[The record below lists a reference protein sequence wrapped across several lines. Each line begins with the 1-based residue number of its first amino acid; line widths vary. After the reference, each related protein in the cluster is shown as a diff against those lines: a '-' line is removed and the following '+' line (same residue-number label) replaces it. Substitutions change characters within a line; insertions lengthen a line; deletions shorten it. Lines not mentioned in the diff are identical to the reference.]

1 MPRPAMR
8 SSAPVARLAGG
19 PFVGTD
25 VFRRKARNGSVR
37 DVVFASSGYESFAFR
52 EEDYHEVQI
61 RLVQASSDGG
71 SQGSILLLRK
81 EDGLREEGTNIL
93 VIGIGGD
100 ALVAL
105 ITLIQGKASLRP
117 LALDLLWQIL
127 QRGRDIS
134 AQEWQLQKVA
144 IVRLEDGIFYG
155 RLFFGWEEG
164 LVVWDCDCRPSDALW
179 LATKQGCPILVHR
192 DVWNEASVPVESII
206 EPRTEEATSTTPQE
220 SKNVDPLRSIVGGDP
235 EPIKRLKRE
244 LDVAISE
251 EDYRSAARIR
261 DHPFMKLYA
270 CMIGAG
276 KEGDETERKRLE
288 GELRNLINQ
297 QEGLSS

>member
-1 MPRPAMR
+1 MR
-8 SSAPVARLAGG
+8 WKDRDARSGAL
-19 PFVGTD
+19 FMGTD
-25 VFRRKARNGSVR
+25 AARWKERKEHVR
-37 DVVFASSGYESFAFR
+37 DRAFASSGYEAFDFQ
-52 EEDYHEVQI
+52 EENYHEVHI

-81 EDGLREEGTNIL
+81 EDGLQEEGTNIL

-127 QRGRDIS
+127 ERGRDIS
-134 AQEWQLQKVA
+134 TQEWQLQKVA

-155 RLFFGWEEG
+155 RLFFGSEEG

-179 LATKQGCPILVHR
+179 LATKQSCPILVHR

-206 EPRTEEATSTTPQE
+206 ESRAGEATSTTPQE
-220 SKNVDPLRSIVGGDP
+220 SENVDPLRSIVGGDP

-251 EDYRSAARIR
+251 EDYSSAARIR

-276 KEGDETERKRLE
+276 QKGDENERKRLE
-288 GELRNLINQ
+288 SELRNLINQ